1 MDEGDE
7 HENEAANDT
16 CVHGSPYFRQVSGAR
31 PTRAAYREAVFD
43 ITHLLQA
50 ATPEHLGHQALI
62 VGRLVARMGVCEPIP
77 VLGKD
82 LLEDVPAPRGNASM
96 RAHRVEVVSL
106 RCSGFIMSRPLRLP
120 QSVFTGAPS
129 TPSFV
134 HTRQ

>member
-1 MDEGDE
+1 M
-7 HENEAANDT
+7 A
-16 CVHGSPYFRQVSGAR
+16 
-31 PTRAAYREAVFD
+31 
-43 ITHLLQA
+43 HLLQA

-82 LLEDVPAPRGNASM
+82 LLEDVPVPRGNASM
-96 RAHRVEVVSL
+96 GRTELKWSVCGAAVLSCLIRSVY
-106 RCSGFIMSRPLRLP
+106 PT
-120 QSVFTGAPS
+120 SVFTGAPS